1 MIDITWV
8 QLVVAVVIPLVVGIV
23 TKEVTSASVKAVV
36 LAAISAISG
45 IATAYIN
52 SKGVI
57 SEAALQDAITYF
69 IVAVGTYY
77 GFFKPTG
84 VTAAVQSKTANF
96 GI

>member
-8 QLVVAVVIPLVVGIV
+8 QLVVAVVIPLIVGVI

-36 LAAISAISG
+36 LAAVSAISG

-52 SKGVI
+52 SKGVV
-57 SEAALQDAITYF
+57 SEAALQEAVTYF
-69 IVAVGTYY
+69 IVAVGSYY
-77 GFFKPTG
+77 GFLKPTG
-84 VTAAVQSKTANF
+84 AAAAVQSKTSNF